1 MDKRKLVYNLSI
13 NLFFAVTLIVFGP
26 SEIFISSKE
35 DFLFSYTTFMGI
47 LILTGTLYVILS
59 TIILMILPQAFTKII
74 SSIIFIFTLGCYI
87 QAMFMN
93 GKMQSLTG
101 YNIDWDMKLNIEN
114 IFVWVLLGVIYIG
127 LWWTLKKKNQMKFR
141 EGVIIVAGIL
151 TAVQMIAYIT
161 LMISTGVLSDEK
173 GGYVSTRGM
182 LELSEKDNVIVFILD
197 TFDGRTVE
205 TLQKED
211 PDVLSDFNGFTYFPN
226 ATSMY
231 SRTYPSI
238 TYLLTGEKCYFDEG
252 AVKWVND
259 AYDKSTFFERL
270 RNDGLL
276 NIGLYTYPAYIG
288 DCAKDTMVNWE
299 WEKQRVDQYKV
310 LKYMIKMILYRDMPY
325 VIKNYFVYSADEMNN
340 DVILQENSGEQY
352 QFSDDE
358 WFNSKVEEGLK
369 IGGAQKTFQF
379 YHLASCHMNLSDPT
393 PLGKRSLEI
402 VRKYCDSL
410 KELGIYKD
418 STIIIVAD
426 HGNSGGG
433 NTLDLPQKTAV
444 PLLLVKPAGRDE
456 GKLAVSNAPVSQTEI
471 LPQILSGLSLKYEDY
486 GQTLFEISND
496 EQRNRMYYYSSL
508 YSDEEGEVELREY
521 KVSGDARLP
530 ESYHYTGNSWDI
542 LYSAN
547 RVSRKK

>member
-151 TAVQMIAYIT
+151 TAVQVIAYIT

-226 ATSMY
+226 ATS
-231 SRTYPSI
+231 I
-238 TYLLTGEKCYFDEG
+238 
-252 AVKWVND
+252 
-259 AYDKSTFFERL
+259 
-270 RNDGLL
+270 
-276 NIGLYTYPAYIG
+276 
-288 DCAKDTMVNWE
+288 
-299 WEKQRVDQYKV
+299 
-310 LKYMIKMILYRDMPY
+310 
-325 VIKNYFVYSADEMNN
+325 
-340 DVILQENSGEQY
+340 
-352 QFSDDE
+352 
-358 WFNSKVEEGLK
+358 
-369 IGGAQKTFQF
+369 
-379 YHLASCHMNLSDPT
+379 
-393 PLGKRSLEI
+393 
-402 VRKYCDSL
+402 
-410 KELGIYKD
+410 
-418 STIIIVAD
+418 
-426 HGNSGGG
+426 
-433 NTLDLPQKTAV
+433 
-444 PLLLVKPAGRDE
+444 
-456 GKLAVSNAPVSQTEI
+456 AVSN
-471 LPQILSGLSLKYEDY
+471 
-486 GQTLFEISND
+486 
-496 EQRNRMYYYSSL
+496 
-508 YSDEEGEVELREY
+508 
-521 KVSGDARLP
+521 
-530 ESYHYTGNSWDI
+530 
-542 LYSAN
+542 
-547 RVSRKK
+547 